1 MSVEKELK
9 KENIE
14 ENLVKR
20 LNNTDNNLPKVKKH
34 KKSTKKSRFANQ
46 VKVVPLLKPP
56 NERRKYDEN
65 GNLKNQEVIR
75 QKSGIVWD
83 NKTID
88 EQYLD
93 RVLHPRIKI
102 DEPKTPYPDGDENDL
117 YQEGMNKLNEIKPTE
132 ELLNEVVNSLQ
143 ENDDEKKK
151 NLKTKELKK
160 KAYDNEYTK
169 ALKFYNE
176 NREKFEDLP
185 LERKKSLTNTLI
197 NKFHKEVRDLS
208 KGKKKNIFENQF

>member
-1 MSVEKELK
+1 MSAEKELK

-46 VKVVPLLKPP
+46 IKVVPLLKPP

-132 ELLNEVVNSLQ
+132 ELLNEVVNSLK

-208 KGKKKNIFENQF
+208 KGKKKNIVEN

>member
-1 MSVEKELK
+1 MSVEKKLEN
-9 KENIE
+9 ENIG

-34 KKSTKKSRFANQ
+34 KKSTKKSHFANQ
-46 VKVVPLLKPP
+46 IKVVPLLKKPS
-56 NERRKYDEN
+56 ERRKYDEN
-65 GNLKNQEVIR
+65 GNLKNQEIIR
-75 QKSGIVWD
+75 KKSGIVWD
-83 NKTID
+83 NKTSD
-88 EQYLD
+88 EQYLE
-93 RVLHPRIKI
+93 RIQHPRIKI

-132 ELLNEVVNSLQ
+132 ELLNEVVNSLM

-169 ALKFYNE
+169 ALQFYNE
-176 NREKFEDLP
+176 NREKFEDLSV
-185 LERKKSLTNTLI
+185 ERKKSLKNTLI

-208 KGKKKNIFENQF
+208 KGKKKNIFEN

>member
-9 KENIE
+9 KENID

-46 VKVVPLLKPP
+46 IKVVPLLKPP

-132 ELLNEVVNSLQ
+132 ELLNEVVNSLK

-208 KGKKKNIFENQF
+208 KGKKKNIVEN

>member
-46 VKVVPLLKPP
+46 IKVVPLLKPP

-132 ELLNEVVNSLQ
+132 ELLNEVVNSLK

-208 KGKKKNIFENQF
+208 KGKKEK

>member
-132 ELLNEVVNSLQ
+132 ELLNEVVNSLK

-208 KGKKKNIFENQF
+208 KGKKKNIVEN

>member
-46 VKVVPLLKPP
+46 IKVVPLLKPP

-117 YQEGMNKLNEIKPTE
+117 YQEGMNKLNEIKLTE
-132 ELLNEVVNSLQ
+132 ELLNEVVNSLK

-208 KGKKKNIFENQF
+208 KGKKKNSVEN

>member
-46 VKVVPLLKPP
+46 IKVVPLLKPP

-75 QKSGIVWD
+75 QKNGIVWD

-132 ELLNEVVNSLQ
+132 ELLNEVVNSLK

-208 KGKKKNIFENQF
+208 KGKKKNSVEN

>member
-1 MSVEKELK
+1 
-9 KENIE
+9 
-14 ENLVKR
+14 
-20 LNNTDNNLPKVKKH
+20 VKKH

-46 VKVVPLLKPP
+46 IKVVPLLKPP

-132 ELLNEVVNSLQ
+132 ELLNEVVNSLK

-208 KGKKKNIFENQF
+208 KGKKKNIVEN

>member
-34 KKSTKKSRFANQ
+34 KKATKKSRFANQ
-46 VKVVPLLKPP
+46 IKVVPLLKPP

-132 ELLNEVVNSLQ
+132 ELLNEVVNSLK

-208 KGKKKNIFENQF
+208 KGKKKNSVEN

>member
-34 KKSTKKSRFANQ
+34 KKLTKKSRFANQ
-46 VKVVPLLKPP
+46 IKVVPLLKPP

-132 ELLNEVVNSLQ
+132 ELLNEVVNSLK

-208 KGKKKNIFENQF
+208 KGKKKNSVEN